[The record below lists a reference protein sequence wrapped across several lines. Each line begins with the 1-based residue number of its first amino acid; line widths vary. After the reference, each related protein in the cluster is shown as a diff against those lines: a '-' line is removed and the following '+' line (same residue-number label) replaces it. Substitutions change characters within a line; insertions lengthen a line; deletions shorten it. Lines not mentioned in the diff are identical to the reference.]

1 MTQHF
6 CDICKKQVRSWKDLV
21 LVNIDPREVK
31 DIDLK
36 EKARFEICPDC
47 FKERVVLDKEN

>member
-36 EKARFEICPDC
+36 DKARFEICPDC